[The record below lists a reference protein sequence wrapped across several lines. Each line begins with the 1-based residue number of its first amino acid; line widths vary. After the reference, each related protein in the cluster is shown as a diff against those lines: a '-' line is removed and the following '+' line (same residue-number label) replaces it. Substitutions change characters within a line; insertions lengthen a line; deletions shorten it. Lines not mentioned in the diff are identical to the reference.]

1 MLGSFSIKNFR
12 GCPDWELNFGEKTY
26 IMGPNGSGKTH
37 VLEWIHLLGDGDL
50 IYNDSIIDDG
60 SFFSGKWKT
69 ESWEKSFTLYREDKT
84 DRSTIQWEKVTKAKY
99 RSSLPFKTVFVSP
112 FDMNLLYFAPS
123 TRRDYIDSILARTYE
138 QFPRLKRE
146 YETAMRQRNALLKN
160 IRDGKAK
167 REDLDFWDKKFA
179 TLWETYL
186 LYRKKYIHYVQ
197 KSTELL
203 GKFLPQYTCSF
214 EYISNTSLMSDVCS
228 WIIEYLRE
236 NRERDILTGHTHIGP
251 HRDDYVILI
260 KNTHG
265 NTVEAQKYLSRG
277 EIKLLLLSLK
287 LIEVAFLRD
296 ERAYPIIL
304 LIDDIFA
311 ELDEGN
317 ILRFLKSLKT
327 YQTILTSQKSL
338 PNGEDWSEFTCI
350 NLKDI

>member
-12 GCPDWELNFGEKTY
+12 GCPDWELSFGEKTY
-26 IMGPNGSGKTH
+26 IMGPNGSWKTH
-37 VLEWIHLLGDGDL
+37 VLEWIHLLGNGNL
-50 IYNDSIIDDG
+50 IYNDSMIEDEA
-60 SFFSGKWKT
+60 FFSGKWKT
-69 ESWEKSFTLYREDKT
+69 ESGEKSFTLYRENKT
-84 DRSTIQWEKVTKAKY
+84 DRSTIQWEKVTKTKY
-99 RSSLPFKTVFVSP
+99 RSTLPFKTVFVSP

-123 TRRDYIDSILARTYE
+123 MRRDYVDSILARAYE
-138 QFPRLKRE
+138 QFPRLKRD
-146 YETAMRQRNALLKN
+146 YEMAMRQRNALLKN

-179 TLWETYL
+179 SLAETYL
-186 LYRKKYIHYVQ
+186 LYRKKYVTYVQ
-197 KSTELL
+197 QSAELL
-203 GKFLPQYTCSF
+203 GNFLPNYSPTF
-214 EYISNTSLMSDVCS
+214 DTISSTSLMTDVS
-228 WIIEYLRE
+228 LWITEYLRE

-251 HRDDYVILI
+251 HRDDFVILVED
-260 KNTHG
+260 THG
-265 NTVEAQKYLSRG
+265 NPIESQKYLSRW

-287 LIEVAFLRD
+287 LIEVAFLQD
-296 ERAYPIIL
+296 GCDTPIIL

-311 ELDEGN
+311 ELDEAN